1 MNTDNQGSVI
11 PSKSLNATEIARAE
25 IDGEIIKVN
34 EQARLLKSRRNG
46 LAPISRL
53 PLEVLCQIFKASYS
67 SAAPGDFTSGGIIP
81 CLVLTQVCG
90 HFRSAAIGCPSLWTD
105 LIFSHPSWTE
115 EMLLR
120 SKAAPLVVK
129 ADVPPIGIYLIQ
141 RVTLALEQI
150 ARIRVLN
157 IRGTRIALEKLFGHS
172 RAPARL
178 LQSLR
183 LSNVPENAYDLIDS
197 NDPFHLP
204 GSIFD
209 STTSRIRHL
218 ELSNCVL
225 AHDVP
230 LFECLTYLEIHH
242 TNISTPQILAVFNKM
257 PSLEILILEDALSAV
272 SEGVAIVGSAE
283 RAVHF
288 SKLSRLDLYGPVHDC
303 AFLLSHLTYQS
314 VPTLKLTCRASGRD
328 DFSSISPFISG
339 FGADGRAIRSLAI
352 EVYSASQIR
361 VKGWIRSSTDP
372 HYTPTGTPQ
381 IDLCLTWYHTFLE
394 KTQEELLTAV
404 CQALPLSELHT
415 LCVGMDHLRIGKAG
429 WRKLFSYMGKLRE
442 VNVWGQS
449 AEGLILALQIEEE
462 IKKGRKASLVL
473 PRLRD
478 VLFTEVN
485 FGGDDVAFEMLQ
497 DCLISRCNYNIGVHE
512 LHLQDCRYITE
523 DDVALL
529 EEIVVTVCWDG
540 IELCTETEEEVED
553 EDFYDE
559 FNDEYDSEYSDDSN
573 YGFMY
578 SLFDYT

>member
-1 MNTDNQGSVI
+1 MNTDNQGSVM
-11 PSKSLNATEIARAE
+11 PSNSLNATEIARAE
-25 IDGEIIKVN
+25 IDRDIIKVN

-53 PLEVLCQIFKASYS
+53 PLEVLCQIFKASYMAS
-67 SAAPGDFTSGGIIP
+67 SAAQGDFTSGGIIP

-105 LIFSHPSWTE
+105 LIFSHSSWTE

-129 ADVPPIGIYLIQ
+129 ADVSPRGTYLIQ

-150 ARIRVLN
+150 VRVRVLH
-157 IRGTRIALEKLFGHS
+157 IRGTRISLEKLFGHVL
-172 RAPARL
+172 APAPL
-178 LQSLR
+178 LESLR
-183 LSNVPENAYDLIDS
+183 LSNVPDAYDLIDS

-204 GSIFD
+204 RSIFD
-209 STTSRIRHL
+209 NTTSRIRHL
-218 ELSNCVL
+218 ELTNCVL
-225 AHDVP
+225 SHDVP
-230 LFECLTYLEIHH
+230 LFEWLTYLEIHH
-242 TNISTPQILAVFNKM
+242 TNISMPQILAVFNKM

-272 SEGVAIVGSAE
+272 SEGAAILGSAE
-283 RAVHF
+283 SAVHF
-288 SKLSRLDLYGPVHDC
+288 AKLSRLDLYGPVNDC

-314 VPTLKLTCRASGRD
+314 VPTLKLTCRAPGRD

-339 FGADGRAIRSLAI
+339 FGEDGRAIRSLAI

-361 VKGWIRSSTDP
+361 FKGWIRSSTDL

-381 IDLCLTWYHTFLE
+381 IDLCLTWHHTYLE
-394 KTQEELLTAV
+394 TTQEEILTAV
-404 CQALPLSELHT
+404 CQALPLSGLRT
-415 LCVGMDHLRIGKAG
+415 LCVGMDQLRIGKVG
-429 WRKLFSYMGKLRE
+429 WRKLFGYMEKLRE

-462 IKKGRKASLVL
+462 IKKGRKVSLVL
-473 PRLRD
+473 PQLRE

-485 FGGDDVAFEMLQ
+485 FGSDDGAFEMLQ

-523 DDVALL
+523 ADIALL
-529 EEIVVTVCWDG
+529 GEIVVTVCWDG
-540 IELCTETEEEVED
+540 IELCTETEEEDED

-559 FNDEYDSEYSDDSN
+559 FDDSEYSYDSN
-573 YGFMY
+573 YGYMY
-578 SLFDYT
+578 GF